1 MDKTSYFQSLLD
13 AGLEKFIVE
22 HIDEDDETLLRL
34 CVDYLKRGDD
44 DDSRRL

>member
-22 HIDEDDETLLRL
+22 HIDEDDETLLCM
-34 CVDYLKRGDD
+34 CVKYLERGDG
-44 DDSRRL
+44 DDSC